1 LTRCILIP
9 AAVLL
14 FFLIAG
20 CGQSGPLFLPGDPS
34 QIRTSPPEPG
44 QSEAEEEQDRESDA
58 G

>member
-1 LTRCILIP
+1 MTRRTLIP

-20 CGQSGPLFLPGDPS
+20 CGQSGPLYLPGNPS
-34 QIRTSPPEPG
+34 QIRTSPPEPE

>member
-1 LTRCILIP
+1 MTRCILIP

-34 QIRTSPPEPG
+34 QIRTSPPGPG
-44 QSEAEEEQDRESDA
+44 QSEAEEEQDSESDA